1 MNYKQES
8 GTVDNRQPSDTQ
20 RQQGTLAYL
29 TKFRNMRMSYSL
41 RAFAIYFVILGSLIW
56 FTLDNA
62 TERLNDG
69 MRQSAESVIVDIAN
83 ILAVFI
89 EDEIAQNS
97 PVDGK
102 PVLTTE
108 QIDRVFTGVKS
119 RSLNA
124 NIYRI
129 NKTLVDSS
137 VYITNHQGVIVYDSK
152 GLHTG
157 KDFSRWRDVNLT
169 LQGEYGARTSFD
181 DQNFTEPGDE
191 KSMIIAAPIYNKGDI
206 IGVISVLKPINSLE
220 GHLRTESNQL
230 QRYAFGLLMLA
241 LAVGYLLSLWFT
253 YALNKIAN
261 YANAMAEA
269 KKVDTPVFLDKR
281 LADLSNSIANMRTQ
295 LDGKEYVEAYI
306 HSLTHELKTPIT
318 SIGGA
323 VELLTEDMPAED
335 RALFLKNIQTS
346 NQRMS
351 RLVDRMLSLA
361 KLEGLTELVDPSEFD
376 LLPTINRLLSE
387 RHATIEQAGIQ
398 IIAPG
403 QDSFSCLGDRVL
415 LSQAIANLLDNAI
428 NFCSPRGSIT
438 IGLEKSRSDG
448 FDSYTVRIH
457 NQGEAIPDYAL
468 EKIYDRFFSLPN
480 KQATDAQSKSTGLG
494 LSFVKEIMKLH
505 RGSVHLSNRDSGV
518 LATLRWPITD

>member
-1 MNYKQES
+1 
-8 GTVDNRQPSDTQ
+8 
-20 RQQGTLAYL
+20 
-29 TKFRNMRMSYSL
+29 MSYSL

-89 EDEIAQNS
+89 EDELAQNPQTANS
-97 PVDGK
+97 GI
-102 PVLTTE
+102 LTTTQME
-108 QIDRVFTGVKS
+108 RVFAKVKA

-124 NIYRI
+124 RIYRVT
-129 NKTLVDSS
+129 KTLVDSA
-137 VYITNHQGVIVYDSK
+137 VYITDRNGIIVYDSK

-181 DQNFTEPGDE
+181 DQAFTEPGDE

-230 QRYAFGLLMLA
+230 QRYAFWLLMLA
-241 LAVGYLLSLWFT
+241 LAIGYLLSLWFT

-376 LLPTINRLLSE
+376 LLPTIDRLLSE
-387 RHATIEQAGIQ
+387 RHATIEQAGIRIDRPQ
-398 IIAPG
+398 L
-403 QDSFSCLGDRVL
+403 DSFSCFGDRVL
-415 LSQAIANLLDNAI
+415 LSQAIANLLDNAL
-428 NFCSPRGSIT
+428 NFCTEGGEISIA
-438 IGLEKSRSDG
+438 LEKAQTDNA
-448 FDSYTVRIH
+448 DSFTVSIH

-468 EKIYDRFFSLPN
+468 EKVYDRFFSLPN
-480 KQATDAQSKSTGLG
+480 KQAADSQSKSTGLG

-505 RGSVHLSNRDSGV
+505 RGKVSLSNSETGV
-518 LATLRWPITD
+518 LAVLKWPVAE